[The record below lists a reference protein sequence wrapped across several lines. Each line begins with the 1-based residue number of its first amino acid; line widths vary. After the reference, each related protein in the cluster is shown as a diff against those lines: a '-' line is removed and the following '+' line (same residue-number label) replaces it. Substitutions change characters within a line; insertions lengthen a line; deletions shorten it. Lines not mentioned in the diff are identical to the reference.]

1 MTTRYDLCTGR
12 KDQNGK
18 THWTK
23 VGVMFP
29 SREGDGFSIKLEAY
43 PLPNDKGEVWV
54 SAFVPK
60 ERDESGIREQTIA
73 RSPQAPARGRAPIAD
88 DVPFAPEWR

>member
-60 ERDESGIREQTIA
+60 ERDDARE
-73 RSPQAPARGRAPIAD
+73 PARQQPQTRGGRDPLAGDI
-88 DVPFAPEWR
+88 PFSMEWR

>member
-1 MTTRYDLCTGR
+1 MTQRYDLCTGR
-12 KDQNGK
+12 KDRDGK

-23 VGVMFP
+23 IGVMFP
-29 SREGDGFSIKLEAY
+29 SQQGDGFSIKLEAY

-60 ERDESGIREQTIA
+60 DRDDRGPPPRQS
-73 RSPQAPARGRAPIAD
+73 QAPARGHAPID
-88 DVPFAPEWR
+88 DDIPF

>member
-1 MTTRYDLCTGR
+1 MTQRYDLCTGR
-12 KDQNGK
+12 KDRDGK

-23 VGVMFP
+23 IGVMFP
-29 SREGDGFSIKLEAY
+29 SQQGDGFSIKLEAY

-60 ERDESGIREQTIA
+60 DRDAPPPRQS
-73 RSPQAPARGRAPIAD
+73 QAPSRGGGRAAD
-88 DVPFAPEWR
+88 PEDSIPFAAEWR